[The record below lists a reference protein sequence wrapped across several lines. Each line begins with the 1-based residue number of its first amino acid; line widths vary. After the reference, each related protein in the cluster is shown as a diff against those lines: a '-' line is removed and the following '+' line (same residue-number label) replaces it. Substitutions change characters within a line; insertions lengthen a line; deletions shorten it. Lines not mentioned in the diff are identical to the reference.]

1 MLVKSIYTRDP
12 WATSLTRATIATVN
26 KLLLKTIIYKD
37 CSMITIDFVLIS
49 GYLPTESYIE
59 LDNLCYH
66 AIISSKKKCMDLQM
80 NRFEFPSLKT
90 AL

>member
-1 MLVKSIYTRDP
+1 MGHVAHL
-12 WATSLTRATIATVN
+12 ATFATEN
-26 KLLLKTIIYKD
+26 KLLLKPIIFKD
-37 CSMITIDFVLIS
+37 FCMITIDFVLIS
-49 GYLPTESYIE
+49 GYLPSESYID